1 MENQLAKLVIE
12 DGQSIRPFHNY
23 LNQTYDQIK
32 GHTLSFE
39 GVTFD
44 DRIEYLKHLQEVVI
58 TMIKIAEDFKKEN
71 LEEYLLE
78 N

>member
-1 MENQLAKLVIE
+1 MENQLAQIVIE

-23 LNQTYDQIK
+23 LNETYDQLK

-44 DRIEYLKHLQEVVI
+44 DRIEYLKHLQGVVQG
-58 TMIKIAEDFKKEN
+58 MIEMAQEYKKEN
-71 LEEYLLE
+71 KEEYLLE

>member
-1 MENQLAKLVIE
+1 MENQLAKIVIK

-23 LNQTYDQIK
+23 LNETYDQLK

-44 DRIEYLKHLQEVVI
+44 DRIEYLKHLQGVVI
-58 TMIKIAEDFKKEN
+58 GMIEMAEEFKKEN